1 MKLKLIEISET
12 SKTLSANGG
21 AALLESIW
29 HNSEITQITE
39 KILPKKRR
47 KAGICQQTKLKSL
60 IFSTAMGSDAL
71 DDLDKVRNDE
81 VYREFAGGGV
91 SARSAGDFLRSFSHR
106 QYQQLQD
113 ALIEQALVLRKGIND
128 EEESFD
134 LTIDATPHVQYGKK
148 MEGIGWNYKK
158 LWCLESQNACDQYG
172 ICYGFDLREGGT
184 HSNVGSSEM
193 LYRIFKKVP
202 LGLSRRCRGDSAY
215 ANKENYQMLI
225 GLNVKFVFVLP
236 ENRSKVARRANK
248 NHLHWTPFEL
258 GFFGEKDCE
267 MGSGIYNLRG
277 KDDEKATILR
287 LIFIRV
293 KKQEEQLNFLDQDKD
308 GYVYYTLIT
317 NMLEQDIKAEKVVD
331 FYRGRANIEN
341 FIKEEKG
348 AAGLKNFPCQKLSAN
363 KVYGV
368 IGMMAYN
375 MMRTLSFFIEKKG
388 CYLKRVRQTLIRLPC
403 QVVKHARKIILRFNQ
418 PAKEV
423 MSKTMKNISNKFSR
437 VSLERT

>member
-1 MKLKLIEISET
+1 M
-12 SKTLSANGG
+12 
-21 AALLESIW
+21 
-29 HNSEITQITE
+29 
-39 KILPKKRR
+39 
-47 KAGICQQTKLKSL
+47 
-60 IFSTAMGSDAL
+60 
-71 DDLDKVRNDE
+71 
-81 VYREFAGGGV
+81 
-91 SARSAGDFLRSFSHR
+91 
-106 QYQQLQD
+106 
-113 ALIEQALVLRKGIND
+113 
-128 EEESFD
+128 
-134 LTIDATPHVQYGKK
+134 
-148 MEGIGWNYKK
+148 
-158 LWCLESQNACDQYG
+158 
-172 ICYGFDLREGGT
+172 
-184 HSNVGSSEM
+184 
-193 LYRIFKKVP
+193 
-202 LGLSRRCRGDSAY
+202 
-215 ANKENYQMLI
+215 
-225 GLNVKFVFVLP
+225 
-236 ENRSKVARRANK
+236 
-248 NHLHWTPFEL
+248 
-258 GFFGEKDCE
+258 
-267 MGSGIYNLRG
+267 
-277 KDDEKATILR
+277 
-287 LIFIRV
+287 
-293 KKQEEQLNFLDQDKD
+293 DQDKD